1 MFSSFHIDQKPPSF
15 GHFDYKKHLI
25 ECPNSLGANE
35 ISIIQLQRT
44 IAQDGFIKN
53 TLLNGRLALLNF
65 ITKLIEANLKVA
77 ESG

>member
-35 ISIIQLQRT
+35 VKVSSRLGHANPKITLEIYAHLLPNIQ
-44 IAQDGFIKN
+44 DN
-53 TLLNGRLALLNF
+53 
-65 ITKLIEANLKVA
+65 VA
-77 ESG
+77 EIFENELSKHQ